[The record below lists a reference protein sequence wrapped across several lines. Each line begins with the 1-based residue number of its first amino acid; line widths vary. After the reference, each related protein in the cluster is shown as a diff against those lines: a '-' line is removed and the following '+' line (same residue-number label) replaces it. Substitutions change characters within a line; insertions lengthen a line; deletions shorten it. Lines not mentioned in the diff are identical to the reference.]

1 MMFICR
7 SRRWRSPPT
16 HALAGVD
23 DILSKCYDFGR
34 RMFALHEAGAVAGR
48 MLAVFS
54 RSVRHLTDL
63 TSKFR
68 VFS

>member
-7 SRRWRSPPT
+7 SRRRQPPPT

-34 RMFALHEAGAVAGR
+34 RMFALYEAGAVTGR
-48 MLAVFS
+48 MLVALS
-54 RSVRHLTDL
+54 RGVRHLTDL
-63 TSKFR
+63 T
-68 VFS
+68 